1 MRTDILEFCLNQ
13 LSAIILFTVFCVC
26 GIRLRRFSAKV
37 TLLAGGRFF
46 CDSAAPDH
54 VSFLLFAVG

>member
-1 MRTDILEFCLNQ
+1 MRTDILQFCLNQ

-37 TLLAGGRFF
+37 TLLAAAAAFCGVQLAQNMFSWVFF
-46 CDSAAPDH
+46 
-54 VSFLLFAVG
+54 V

>member
-37 TLLAGGRFF
+37 TLLA
-46 CDSAAPDH
+46 AAAA
-54 VSFLLFAVG
+54 FL